1 MADAHVVQQEQ
12 EPAGG
17 GREPQGRLPKWAM
30 PLLGAIVLVVLLA
43 VSVATWAFGWMDQE
57 DMEDWGYVG
66 VFVTNF
72 LPHVSLFIPLP
83 GMTAVGH
90 GLIIWGAEELNPVLV
105 VIVGTIAMTTAE
117 FTSYLAGLTG
127 RQTAESQQ
135 FSVGGR
141 PGEWLK
147 GFWGWLDRFMQRAG
161 YLTLF
166 LLSAVP
172 NPFFE
177 FTGITAGALR
187 MNFQLFTLAVGLGHL
202 VRIVLLVVLGKELL
216 DAVGL

>member
-1 MADAHVVQQEQ
+1 MPEWARVALAAVVL
-12 EPAGG
+12 AV
-17 GREPQGRLPKWAM
+17 L
-30 PLLGAIVLVVLLA
+30 LVV
-43 VSVATWAFGWMDQE
+43 SVVTWAFGWMDQE
-57 DMEDWGYVG
+57 DMEDWGYAG

-105 VIVGTIAMTTAE
+105 VIVGTVAMTTAE
-117 FTSYLAGLTG
+117 FTSYLAGFTG

-135 FSVGGR
+135 FSIGGR

-147 GFWGWLDRFMQRAG
+147 AFWGWLDRFMQRAG
-161 YLTLF
+161 YFTLF
-166 LLSAVP
+166 LLSALP

-187 MNFQLFTLAVGLGHL
+187 MNFLGFTLAVGLGHL
-202 VRIVLLVVLGKELL
+202 VRIILLVVLGHELL

>member
-1 MADAHVVQQEQ
+1 MRDAPVAPKDRATDVRDT
-12 EPAGG
+12 P
-17 GREPQGRLPKWAM
+17 RGRLPAWA
-30 PLLGAIVLVVLLA
+30 PIAFGIAVLAVLLA
-43 VSVATWAFGWMDQE
+43 ASVVTWAFGWMDQE
-57 DMEDWGYVG
+57 DMEDWGYAG

-105 VIVGTIAMTTAE
+105 VIIGTVAMTTAE
-117 FTSYLAGLTG
+117 FTSYLAGVTG

-135 FSVGGR
+135 FSIGGR

-147 GFWGWLDRFMQRAG
+147 SFWGWLDRFMQRAG
-161 YLTLF
+161 YFALF

-187 MNFQLFTLAVGLGHL
+187 MNFLALAVGLGHL
-202 VRIVLLVVLGKELL
+202 VRIILLVVLGHELL